1 METSADM
8 RSKADEELNY
18 VLHALLSRNVQGGV
32 DILSPRQ
39 PGCCHAVRHTL
50 LAIAGSEDVSHDRQ
64 VAKVCCEHQTRPSL
78 VILLVQNIRRCGLQD
93 ETADVGVPMLL
104 VTVKGT
110 ILKSNTH
117 D

>member
-1 METSADM
+1 MS
-8 RSKADEELNY
+8 SKADEELNY
-18 VLHALLSRNVQGGV
+18 VLR
-32 DILSPRQ
+32 
-39 PGCCHAVRHTL
+39 
-50 LAIAGSEDVSHDRQ
+50 EDVSHDRQ